1 MRSKRQDKGIGTSQ
15 SLSKYKSVSS
25 KKQTIGVADGVNG
38 WAKTPFIAAHVYNKN
53 NNNVSNELKRKRKGP
68 FDKQLIGAVDPRNV
82 LEEAHAKNK
91 EKIGLQG
98 TSTACILSF
107 NKESGVLHAVNV
119 GDSGLMLFR
128 DNKLLYQSPIQQRM
142 FNFTY
147 HEIEEVLVAN
157 STSNSKDRE
166 SDRSGGDGDG
176 DFDCYALAS
185 SITNLAFHS
194 SLDKYNPSPF
204 LENAKKA
211 GFEYVGGKIDDI
223 TVIVAHVVA
232 R

>member
-38 WAKTPFIAAHVYNKN
+38 WAKTPFIAAHIYNKN

-147 HEIEEVLVAN
+147 REIEEVLVAN

-176 DFDCYALAS
+176 DFLIAMHWLRA
-185 SITNLAFHS
+185 
-194 SLDKYNPSPF
+194 
-204 LENAKKA
+204 
-211 GFEYVGGKIDDI
+211 
-223 TVIVAHVVA
+223 
-232 R
+232 